1 MDSGQCQMPMDQM
14 ATWQEQIMEA
24 GYFAA
29 MTKQPFN
36 PVAMD
41 EWKLGWNLFHDSRA
55 LTRSTSI
62 AA

>member
-1 MDSGQCQMPMDQM
+1 MPMDQM

-29 MTKQPFN
+29 MTKQPFD
-36 PVAMD
+36 PFAMD
-41 EWKLGWNLFHDSRA
+41 EWKIGFHLFHDSQAFREA
-55 LTRSTSI
+55 RESTLSTSI